1 MGHYQHK
8 VIYLNIEA
16 KKLADVDFNVDKGV
30 DQVRF
35 VWKKGKLFISL
46 SSIFLNSKNVW
57 YEVPIDNIKDIEIGE
72 DNKTIHIIFD
82 HGKLVLHSK
91 NVEVLMA
98 LRHFLLPYLT

>member
-1 MGHYQHK
+1 

-46 SSIFLNSKNVW
+46 SSIFLNSKMCGMKFQLIILKILKL
-57 YEVPIDNIKDIEIGE
+57 ERIIKLYI
-72 DNKTIHIIFD
+72 
-82 HGKLVLHSK
+82 
-91 NVEVLMA
+91 
-98 LRHFLLPYLT
+98 

>member
-1 MGHYQHK
+1 
-8 VIYLNIEA
+8 
-16 KKLADVDFNVDKGV
+16 
-30 DQVRF
+30 
-35 VWKKGKLFISL
+35 
-46 SSIFLNSKNVW
+46 VW